1 MYSMRGVV
9 FAGIAMQSFH
19 PLMRMLSYFI
29 LGVSGLTL
37 AQVLSKQASW
47 QLLTVAFIK
56 SLTWLWLRD
65 LTIIAASLPLRPKK
79 SWQVKLPSGISP
91 PAPSNHS
98 TN

>member
-1 MYSMRGVV
+1 
-9 FAGIAMQSFH
+9 MQSFH

-65 LTIIAASLPLRPKK
+65 LTIIACIFAAAAEKIMASETSK
-79 SWQVKLPSGISP
+79 WHF
-91 PAPSNHS
+91 APSTVKSFNKLIIAS
-98 TN
+98 N